1 MIKRKVGRND
11 PCPCGTGKKYKNCCL
26 LRSNFEKPVPEILF
40 TADSASLRMNY
51 LLSNMGLNEFF
62 RAYKGSAMAVERSV
76 MATLPASPS
85 KRESEEA
92 LLLWKDK
99 IEEEIERLCSNHSK
113 YYWLYLLACPPK
125 IGPL

>member
-1 MIKRKVGRND
+1 
-11 PCPCGTGKKYKNCCL
+11 
-26 LRSNFEKPVPEILF
+26 
-40 TADSASLRMNY
+40 
-51 LLSNMGLNEFF
+51 MGLNEFF

-85 KRESEEA
+85 KRESEKA